1 MTFIVTI
8 QVRSLYILVTVR
20 FFLEIYFY
28 LFLQYAYPLFLPEIS
43 VKVELLAFE
52 NGFFEFRLCP
62 ANNNTVTQQC
72 LDEYLL
78 PIKEGYMAGNP
89 LRFYPKSAG
98 DYRLTVAIPPNM
110 VCERCVIQWR
120 YHTGE

>member
-1 MTFIVTI
+1 MYFSRSVHFLEKFTFICSYST
-8 QVRSLYILVTVR
+8 
-20 FFLEIYFY
+20 
-28 LFLQYAYPLFLPEIS
+28 LFLPEIS

-98 DYRLTVAIPPNM
+98 DFRLTVAIPPNM

-120 YHTGE
+120 YHTGEMK